1 MTTLWDLPPNNGT
14 DTSIAAAASV
24 RDAVTGRR
32 LVVLEALRK
41 HGPMTQEQVGELL
54 GWPIQSVNPRIYELA
69 RGGRV
74 RDTGKRRATR
84 SGKSAAVWEVVT

>member
-1 MTTLWDLPPNNGT
+1 MTTLWDLPPHNGT
-14 DTSIAAAASV
+14 DTSIDAAESV
-24 RDAVTGRR
+24 RNVVTGRR
-32 LVVLEALRK
+32 LAVLEALRT
-41 HGPMTQEQVGELL
+41 HGPMTQEQVGEVL

-84 SGKSAAVWEVVT
+84 SGKTAAIWEVSR

>member
-32 LVVLEALRK
+32 LVVLEALRT

-84 SGKSAAVWEVVT
+84 SGKSAAVWEVSP

>member
-1 MTTLWDLPPNNGT
+1 MTTLWDLPPHNGT
-14 DTSIAAAASV
+14 DTSIDAAESV
-24 RDAVTGRR
+24 CNVVTGRR
-32 LVVLEALRK
+32 LAVLEALRT
-41 HGPMTQEQVGELL
+41 HGPMTQEQVGEVL

-84 SGKSAAVWEVVT
+84 SGKTAAIWEVSR